1 MKNIKEK
8 KCKNCMTEEKLIKTK
23 LEIEAKEYEQKQGYK
38 GLLDALYE
46 EGQNKG
52 YECARSYIT
61 PYIIRAYI
69 AGATEAIKE
78 LEGKLMDKVC
88 LESLDIVSEK
98 IKQLEKENAELK
110 LKLEALDGQIPWKD
124 IKDKSEVI
132 GKLTKAKE
140 ILKSLYFIIE
150 SRIDYKNNIG
160 VADEMWRAKQFWQGE

>member
-61 PYIIRAYI
+61 PYIVRAYL
-69 AGATEAIKE
+69 AGAEPR
-78 LEGKLMDKVC
+78 
-88 LESLDIVSEK
+88 
-98 IKQLEKENAELK
+98 ENRIAELK
-110 LKLEALDGQIPWKD
+110 EKLEITDLALDNCLKD
-124 IKDKSEVI
+124 SEVENEI
-132 GKLTKAKE
+132 GRLSA
-140 ILKSLYFIIE
+140 LRFLL
-150 SRIDYKNNIG
+150 
-160 VADEMWRAKQFWQGE
+160 